1 MKSKRKHE
9 TNLEMTKN
17 VELVDKDIKTFI
29 ITVSYMFKK
38 LETRLNMMVE
48 IWKIFKNTQIDVSE

>member
-48 IWKIFKNTQIDVSE
+48 IWEIFKNTQIDVSE